1 MASELETVSLFCH
14 KLAYEIEDGSPI
26 LRDDLLMGDYN
37 RDVFKLLIARSD
49 VDAIQQKINECLLVA
64 LEAMGGPDKPLGR
77 ELQHL
82 SAGFYAART
91 MDSLDAPLR
100 VIEGYLREV
109 L

>member
-1 MASELETVSLFCH
+1 MVSELETVALFCH
-14 KLAYEIEDGSPI
+14 KLAYETEDESPI
-26 LRDDLLMGDYN
+26 LRDDLIMGDYN
-37 RDVFKLLIARSD
+37 RDVFKLLIDRRD
-49 VDAIQQKINECLLVA
+49 VDAIQEKINECLLVA